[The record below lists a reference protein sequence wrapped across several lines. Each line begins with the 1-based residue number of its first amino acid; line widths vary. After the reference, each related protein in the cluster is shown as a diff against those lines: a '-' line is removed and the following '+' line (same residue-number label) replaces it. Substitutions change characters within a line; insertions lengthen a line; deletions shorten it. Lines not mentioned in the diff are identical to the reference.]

1 MVWQFQCL
9 KVPKLK
15 KRERKKKKH
24 KKERDIKCSEPNN
37 QVPFQLLLQIIRSEA
52 ATGIKNP
59 KICHYGNG
67 FSCNLLEKWK
77 HPTKERKQKR
87 TQMRK
92 RQKEAET
99 RGAVCWKASFY
110 TRRLQLQRFV
120 KDLRQSWGYEKRG
133 VWFVNSVEGD
143 PFMSYWSFESFDP
156 IFVLHPPRIVVLHH
170 LILYLRRLLTFTTFA
185 DFPYTYKN
193 RADQQK

>member
-1 MVWQFQCL
+1 MAIPML
-9 KVPKLK
+9 ESSKIEKE
-15 KRERKKKKH
+15 REKKKH
-24 KKERDIKCSEPNN
+24 KKERDIKCSKPNN

-77 HPTKERKQKR
+77 HPTKQRKQKR

-99 RGAVCWKASFY
+99 RGAVFVEKLVSTQGGCNCKGLWK
-110 TRRLQLQRFV
+110 
-120 KDLRQSWGYEKRG
+120 
-133 VWFVNSVEGD
+133 
-143 PFMSYWSFESFDP
+143 
-156 IFVLHPPRIVVLHH
+156 I
-170 LILYLRRLLTFTTFA
+170 
-185 DFPYTYKN
+185 
-193 RADQQK
+193 